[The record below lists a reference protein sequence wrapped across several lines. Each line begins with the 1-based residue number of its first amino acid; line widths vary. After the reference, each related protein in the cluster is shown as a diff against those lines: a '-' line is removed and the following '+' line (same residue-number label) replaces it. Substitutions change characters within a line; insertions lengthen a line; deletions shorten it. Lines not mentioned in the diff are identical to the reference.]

1 MDIERIYINNND
13 MEIFSENKKA
23 YFNYEIKEKF
33 RAGVVLTGQEVKSIR
48 LGRISLAG
56 SYVVFKDS
64 QIYLIGAK
72 IPAYQPKNA
81 SANYNPERPRKLLL
95 NKSEINYLIGKSSEK
110 GLTLIP
116 IKVYTENAKIK
127 LEFGIA
133 RGKKKYDKKE
143 TIRKREDRREIN
155 AELKIRG

>member
-1 MDIERIYINNND
+1 M
-13 MEIFSENKKA
+13 
-23 YFNYEIKEKF
+23 
-33 RAGVVLTGQEVKSIR
+33 
-48 LGRISLAG
+48 
-56 SYVVFKDS
+56 
-64 QIYLIGAK
+64 
-72 IPAYQPKNA
+72 
-81 SANYNPERPRKLLL
+81 

>member
-1 MDIERIYINNND
+1 LDIERIYINNND

>member
-1 MDIERIYINNND
+1 

>member
-1 MDIERIYINNND
+1 

-143 TIRKREDRREIN
+143 TIRKREDQREIDN
-155 AELKIRG
+155 ELKIRG

>member
-1 MDIERIYINNND
+1 LDIERIYINNND

-143 TIRKREDRREIN
+143 TIRKREDQREIDN
-155 AELKIRG
+155 ELKIRG

>member
-143 TIRKREDRREIN
+143 ISANLFNKP
-155 AELKIRG
+155 ALAYV

>member
-143 TIRKREDRREIN
+143 TIRKREDQREIDN
-155 AELKIRG
+155 ELKIRG